1 VRLTKGTL
9 CGTGTRLTSGTVRT
23 GLALLTRG
31 ALLTNLGIFATGAR
45 GAKGAFLDNLD
56 EGTRGTLL

>member
-1 VRLTKGTL
+1 MRLTKGTL

-45 GAKGAFLDNLD
+45 GAIGAFLDILD
-56 EGTRGTLL
+56 EGTNGALL